1 MKLPGGIGDY
11 HIHTRFS
18 CDSEAEMTEVCEAA
32 ILHGMREIAITD
44 HADFGPNDMPGCFR
58 PIDYLKEIE
67 YCRSLYGDRVR
78 IRAGVEVGEPHIY
91 KREAQS
97 VLDTGAFDF
106 VIGSAHYAASLL
118 QPFSSVDANYLQ
130 CAWQESYF
138 EQPLHQA
145 YEAYFLQ
152 VARLAAE
159 GDFDV
164 LGHLDLI
171 KRDARNYDKP

>member
-67 YCRSLYGDRVR
+67 YCRSLFGNKNAVHSASKRNQQGSPPR
-78 IRAGVEVGEPHIY
+78 HLEPGNPPAH
-91 KREAQS
+91 AD
-97 VLDTGAFDF
+97 DTLM
-106 VIGSAHYAASLL
+106 AAS
-118 QPFSSVDANYLQ
+118 F
-130 CAWQESYF
+130 
-138 EQPLHQA
+138 
-145 YEAYFLQ
+145 
-152 VARLAAE
+152 RT
-159 GDFDV
+159 
-164 LGHLDLI
+164 
-171 KRDARNYDKP
+171 